1 MNLGNV
7 NFNFEEKIDSSDED
21 EEDSVKGNPDE
32 FSWDFEI
39 RDIKE
44 YVQKYKLEAKIDPR
58 NSIYIIRTLD
68 SPSVELRMVCSVERG
83 IRVTHVDE
91 AEHFDKRLY
100 ESFSDALME
109 YSEVFKAKYFDFGTE
124 EEVTDQ

>member
-1 MNLGNV
+1 MNLGNL

-39 RDIKE
+39 RDIKD

-91 AEHFDKRLY
+91 AEHLDKRLY

-124 EEVTDQ
+124 EEAKNQ